1 MSVWRVLIGCLLLV
15 GLVGPA
21 TVTAVGATGPD
32 GTTAQ
37 PVAAGAQAV
46 ATESGAV
53 ATELQPVAAHP
64 EPVATEPQPL
74 VAKPRPLAT
83 EPLTL
88 TTTLRRTPDRVG
100 EISATVT
107 VDIPDQFTEL
117 RLTMPPNVTVIR
129 TEGFTQ
135 SADGTYEWTK
145 ASDTPSVTYRV
156 EANQRVENGQPGADG
171 QYRFV
176 DTESWAVVRLPPQP
190 NVSGRITTQEEP
202 PVVRETQIAGAG
214 VAGDTMA
221 FLGDYELRTHTA
233 HGQQF
238 RLLIPEAA
246 DLRAEPAAIF
256 ESLAAAS
263 DRLRVG
269 DRDED
274 IFMIAAPT
282 AEVDWAVRGLQLGD
296 SDFWVRDTERLDT
309 PANNW
314 IHEYVHTR
322 QDYEAARDARWFTE
336 GSATYYGALLTL
348 EQQRIGFDRFQR
360 FIATGEDQPQ
370 STAVLS
376 EPDTWENYANYRKGA
391 LIAGGLDR
399 QIRLATAQEASL
411 ATIFRALNSH
421 DGSVDANT
429 FAGYIERVAG
439 EQTAREAIGATTTDN
454 LIPMWTADEHAT
466 AFGQRPAAFD
476 YRFTGDDPITVT
488 DDDGTR
494 IINGTNVTLSVNDT
508 LAVEMT
514 VENVGG
520 TVGDYTLAFQTNAT
534 ELTRD
539 GRLDP
544 GETATHRFERRFSEP
559 GVYPVRVGGEGLTV
573 TVEQPGLGGVSLPT
587 DSDIVGDIETPGFG
601 VTSALLAVALVAGL
615 GRRRG

>member
-1 MSVWRVLIGCLLLV
+1 MSVWRILIGCLLLA

-21 TVTAVGATGPD
+21 AVTAVGATGPD

-37 PVAAGAQAV
+37 PAATGTQAI
-46 ATESGAV
+46 ATGPGPV
-53 ATELQPVAAHP
+53 ATELQPAAAQP
-64 EPVATEPQPL
+64 KPVATEPQPL
-74 VAKPRPLAT
+74 VAEPTPLAT
-83 EPLTL
+83 DSLTL

-100 EISATVT
+100 EISATVA
-107 VDIPDQFTEL
+107 VDIPEQFTEL
-117 RLTMPPNVTVIR
+117 QITVPPNVTVTD
-129 TEGFTQ
+129 TEGFSQ
-135 SADGTYEWTK
+135 SAGRKYEWTK
-145 ASDTPSVTYRV
+145 AGATPSVTYRV
-156 EANQRVENGQPGADG
+156 DANKRVKTGQPGIDG
-171 QYRFV
+171 QYQFV
-176 DTESWAVVRLPPQP
+176 DTESWALVRVPPQP

-221 FLGDYELRTHTA
+221 FLGDYRLRTHTA

-238 RLLIPEAA
+238 RLLIPDAA
-246 DLRAEPAAIF
+246 DLEAEPAAIF

-274 IFMIAAPT
+274 VFMIAAPT
-282 AEVDWAVRGLQLGD
+282 DEVDWAVRGLQLGD
-296 SDFWVRDTERLDT
+296 SDFWVRDTEELDT

-322 QDYEAARDARWFTE
+322 QEYDAATSFEWFTE

-348 EQQRIGFDRFQR
+348 DQQRIGFDRFQR
-360 FIATGEDQPQ
+360 FIATGEDEPQ
-370 STAVLS
+370 VEAVLS

-391 LIAGGLDR
+391 LIAGGVDR
-399 QIRLATAQEASL
+399 QIRLASDGEASL
-411 ATIFRALNSH
+411 STVFRAVNSH
-421 DGSVDANT
+421 DGPVDAET
-429 FAGYIERVAG
+429 FAGYVQRVAD
-439 EQTAREAIGATTTDN
+439 EQTGSEAFRATTTDN
-454 LIPMWTADEHAT
+454 LIPMWDADEHAT

-476 YRFTGDDPITVT
+476 YRFADDAITVTGDD
-488 DDDGTR
+488 TR
-494 IINGTNVTLSVNDT
+494 IANGTNVTLSVNDT
-508 LAVEMT
+508 LTIGMT

-520 TVGDYTLAFQTNAT
+520 TVGEYTLAFQTNDT

-559 GVYPVRVGGEGLTV
+559 GVYPVVVGGERLTV

-587 DSDIVGDIETPGFG
+587 DGDIVSDIETPGFG
-601 VTSALLAVALVAGL
+601 VVSALLAVALVAGL

>member
-1 MSVWRVLIGCLLLV
+1 
-15 GLVGPA
+15 
-21 TVTAVGATGPD
+21 
-32 GTTAQ
+32 
-37 PVAAGAQAV
+37 
-46 ATESGAV
+46 
-53 ATELQPVAAHP
+53 
-64 EPVATEPQPL
+64 
-74 VAKPRPLAT
+74 
-83 EPLTL
+83 
-88 TTTLRRTPDRVG
+88 
-100 EISATVT
+100 
-107 VDIPDQFTEL
+107 
-117 RLTMPPNVTVIR
+117 
-129 TEGFTQ
+129 
-135 SADGTYEWTK
+135 
-145 ASDTPSVTYRV
+145 
-156 EANQRVENGQPGADG
+156 
-171 QYRFV
+171 
-176 DTESWAVVRLPPQP
+176 
-190 NVSGRITTQEEP
+190 
-202 PVVRETQIAGAG
+202 
-214 VAGDTMA
+214 MA

-238 RLLIPEAA
+238 RLLIPQAA
-246 DLRAEPAAIF
+246 DLEAEPAAIF
-256 ESLAAAS
+256 ESLASAS

-274 IFMIAAPT
+274 IFMVAAPT
-282 AEVDWAVRGLQLGD
+282 DEVDWAVRGLQLGD

-322 QDYEAARDARWFTE
+322 QEYETATDSRWFTE
-336 GSATYYGALLTL
+336 GSATYYAALLTL

-370 STAVLS
+370 SDAVLS

-399 QIRLATAQEASL
+399 QIRLATEQEASL
-411 ATIFRALNSH
+411 ATVFRALNRH
-421 DGSVDANT
+421 DGTVDATT

-454 LIPMWTADEHAT
+454 LIPMWTADEHAA

-476 YRFTGDDPITVT
+476 YRFAGDDPITVT

-494 IINGTNVTLSVNDT
+494 IANGTNVTLSVNDT

-520 TVGDYTLAFQTNAT
+520 TVGDYTLAFQTTET

-539 GRLDP
+539 GRLAP
-544 GETATHRFERRFSEP
+544 GETAAHRFERRFSEP
-559 GVYPVRVGGEGLTV
+559 GVYPVVVGGERLTV

-587 DSDIVGDIETPGFG
+587 DGDIVGDIETPGFG
-601 VTSALLAVALVAGL
+601 VVSALLAVALVAGL

>member
-1 MSVWRVLIGCLLLV
+1 
-15 GLVGPA
+15 
-21 TVTAVGATGPD
+21 
-32 GTTAQ
+32 
-37 PVAAGAQAV
+37 
-46 ATESGAV
+46 
-53 ATELQPVAAHP
+53 
-64 EPVATEPQPL
+64 
-74 VAKPRPLAT
+74 
-83 EPLTL
+83 
-88 TTTLRRTPDRVG
+88 
-100 EISATVT
+100 
-107 VDIPDQFTEL
+107 
-117 RLTMPPNVTVIR
+117 
-129 TEGFTQ
+129 
-135 SADGTYEWTK
+135 
-145 ASDTPSVTYRV
+145 
-156 EANQRVENGQPGADG
+156 
-171 QYRFV
+171 
-176 DTESWAVVRLPPQP
+176 
-190 NVSGRITTQEEP
+190 
-202 PVVRETQIAGAG
+202 VVRETRIAGAG

-238 RLLIPEAA
+238 RLLIPQAA
-246 DLRAEPAAIF
+246 DLEAEPAAIF
-256 ESLAAAS
+256 ESLASAS

-274 IFMIAAPT
+274 IFMVAAPT
-282 AEVDWAVRGLQLGD
+282 DEVDWAVRGLQLGD

-322 QDYEAARDARWFTE
+322 QEYETATDSRWFTE
-336 GSATYYGALLTL
+336 GSATYYAALLTL

-370 STAVLS
+370 SDAVLS

-399 QIRLATAQEASL
+399 QIRLATEQEASL
-411 ATIFRALNSH
+411 ATVFRALNRH
-421 DGSVDANT
+421 DGTVDATT

-439 EQTAREAIGATTTDN
+439 EQPSEALAATTTERVV
-454 LIPMWTADEHAT
+454 PMWTADEHAA

-476 YRFTGDDPITVT
+476 YRFAGDDPITVT

-494 IINGTNVTLSVNDT
+494 IANGTNVTLSVNDT

-520 TVGDYTLAFQTNAT
+520 TVGDYTLAFQTTET

-539 GRLDP
+539 GRLAP
-544 GETATHRFERRFSEP
+544 GETAAHRFERRFTEP
-559 GVYPVRVGGEGLTV
+559 GVYPVVVGGERLTV

-601 VTSALLAVALVAGL
+601 VVSALLAVALVAGL